1 MADREGLA
9 NSRFNCSG
17 RERACF
23 EAGIKMGTIY
33 HQFVGTPVSLANI
46 PQLEKAMEESIK
58 VQPYVRDARISI
70 DRTGLTRD
78 GDTYSYKSLIGEMID
93 AVVIIDLDGCMVTAE
108 MRYDAEMGYPLMY
121 ISEIREN

>member
-1 MADREGLA
+1 
-9 NSRFNCSG
+9 
-17 RERACF
+17 
-23 EAGIKMGTIY
+23 MGTIY